1 MKLWAALLVALVGLA
16 QAREQVF
23 RNGQLLRG
31 SAGEDGP
38 AKNAVAG
45 ARNLFAKTKNLA
57 GKAATATG
65 NAVGKAATATANAV
79 KNAPANLNKAVD
91 NAADA
96 IDDGI
101 AKTGKAISAG
111 ADKAKAAAAAAK
123 KAGKKVIRDG
133 ANAVANA
140 AAE

>member
-16 QAREQVF
+16 QAGEQVF

-45 ARNLFAKTKNLA
+45 ARNLFAKTKNSA
-57 GKAATATG
+57 
-65 NAVGKAATATANAV
+65 GKAATATANAV

-111 ADKAKAAAAAAK
+111 ADKAKAAATAAK
-123 KAGKKVIRDG
+123 KAGKKSYS
-133 ANAVANA
+133 
-140 AAE
+140 